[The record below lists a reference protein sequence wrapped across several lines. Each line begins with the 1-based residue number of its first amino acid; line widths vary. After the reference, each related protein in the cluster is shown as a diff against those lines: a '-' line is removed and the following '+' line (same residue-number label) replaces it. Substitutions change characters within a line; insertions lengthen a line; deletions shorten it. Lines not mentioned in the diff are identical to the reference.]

1 MSVTGSQGAV
11 RIGRQDVCW
20 QSFLRAL
27 AMQLDSVAGAAARDT
42 LLRGAGRQMATLRPV
57 PAVLSM
63 DALEAEMNAVLDELG
78 WGRCSL
84 ALQESERRVAITHIG
99 LPTIGS
105 AGEPP
110 RTWLVAAVEGLYEG
124 WFLQQ
129 AESDPTFVARRHDV
143 EQPERIVLRYGRDR
157 SAMDRA

>member
-1 MSVTGSQGAV
+1 MNVTGSQAMAWSG
-11 RIGRQDVCW
+11 GRDACW
-20 QSFLRAL
+20 RSFLRAL
-27 AMQLDSVAGAAARDT
+27 AMQLDTVAGTAARDT
-42 LLRGAGRQMATLRPV
+42 LLRSVGRQMATLRPV
-57 PAVLSM
+57 PPVLSM

-78 WGRCSL
+78 WGRCTL
-84 ALQESERRVAITHIG
+84 LLHESERRVVITHVG
-99 LPTIGS
+99 LPTVGS

-129 AESDPTFVARRHDV
+129 EDSDPTFVARRYDV

-157 SAMDRA
+157 SAMDRV